1 MVALQLLRYMVRFWE
16 ERLKKK
22 RPLVPIIPLVV
33 YHGEKSWTI
42 PTDFF
47 TLLGAPESIRAYSPD
62 FHYQLNDFSH
72 ISDEEI
78 RGEIWL
84 RVCLSVMRATYSPRL
99 RHELWPL
106 VKLIFELLEQDTG
119 IEYIRTIMYYLTK
132 GSEKVSRAEMEQ
144 ALLEQGAQGE
154 KIMATIAQDY
164 IQQGMQQGLQQGR
177 LEEKR
182 NIARQLLKLHGIVT
196 VSEIT
201 GLSVAEV
208 QALAASE
215 AESDED

>member
-1 MVALQLLRYMVRFWE
+1 
-16 ERLKKK
+16 
-22 RPLVPIIPLVV
+22 
-33 YHGEKSWTI
+33 
-42 PTDFF
+42 
-47 TLLGAPESIRAYSPD
+47 
-62 FHYQLNDFSH
+62 
-72 ISDEEI
+72 
-78 RGEIWL
+78 
-84 RVCLSVMRATYSPRL
+84 
-99 RHELWPL
+99 
-106 VKLIFELLEQDTG
+106 
-119 IEYIRTIMYYLTK
+119 
-132 GSEKVSRAEMEQ
+132 
-144 ALLEQGAQGE
+144 
-154 KIMATIAQDY
+154 MATIAQDY

>member
-1 MVALQLLRYMVRFWE
+1 M
-16 ERLKKK
+16 
-22 RPLVPIIPLVV
+22 I
-33 YHGEKSWTI
+33 G
-42 PTDFF
+42 
-47 TLLGAPESIRAYSPD
+47 
-62 FHYQLNDFSH
+62 FSAKV
-72 ISDEEI
+72 S
-78 RGEIWL
+78 
-84 RVCLSVMRATYSPRL
+84 A
-99 RHELWPL
+99 
-106 VKLIFELLEQDTG
+106 FQN
-119 IEYIRTIMYYLTK
+119 LTK

-164 IQQGMQQGLQQGR
+164 IQQGMQQGLRQGLQQGR

-208 QALAASE
+208 QALAASA
-215 AESDED
+215 AEPDKD